1 MARTPWLAGLAAGVL
16 LALSGCGSSGDS
28 KAGATKR
35 VEHPAILRLVG
46 PGGSDPLG
54 VWVQEVENLSQG
66 KVRIAPGHSPAPAV
80 DMEQRLVADVR
91 SGRQQIAYVGARA
104 FDLFGNHAFQA
115 LAAPMLVDN
124 YALEEKVLASP
135 LAGQM
140 LASIKP
146 LGVVGIAILPG
157 PLRRMLG
164 VRRSFTSPGDFR
176 GAVVGYVKSAL
187 SADALRAL
195 GATPR
200 PTAPGGALTGLD
212 GLEQQLGLIAANGY
226 MEQSRS
232 VTVAPALWP
241 RPYVVIMNPRVYARL
256 SPNQQNVLHT
266 ALSHISH
273 DYIDALRQSEESTTR
288 QLCSAHARFVKAD
301 AAQFRAAFAPV
312 YAQLERDPRTASYVA
327 QIETMKRGMP
337 AAPAPSC
344 GAQAAPLSVSRRP
357 TPLDGVW
364 RTSRPKA
371 PHEQPE
377 NYGTFIRV
385 FDRGRW
391 ARQQWSRRACT
402 WAYGTYSLRGKEIRR
417 VAIKA
422 GGIAPTS
429 TNTRPGEMLPLLW
442 NVYRGKLSLP
452 NAPELHDSPI
462 EATPYTLV
470 DKTPSSKY
478 FIKRCPPPANWDR

>member
-16 LALSGCGSSGDS
+16 LALSGCGSNGHS

-54 VWVQEVENLSQG
+54 VWVQEIESLSNG
-66 KVRIAPGHSPAPAV
+66 KVRIQPGHSPTPAT
-80 DMEQRLVADVR
+80 DMEERLVADVR

-104 FDLFGNHAFQA
+104 FDLFGDHAFQA
-115 LAAPMLVDN
+115 LSAPMLVDS

-164 VRRSFTSPGDFR
+164 VRRSFATAGDFR
-176 GAVVGYVKSAL
+176 GAVVGYAKSAL
-187 SADALRAL
+187 SADAFHAL
-195 GATPR
+195 GAVPR

-212 GLEQQLGLIAANGY
+212 GLEQQLGIIAANGY

-256 SPNQQNVLHT
+256 SPNQQNVLRA
-266 ALSHISH
+266 ALSHISPK
-273 DYIDALRQSEESTTR
+273 YVDALRQSEAFATR
-288 QLCSAHARFVKAD
+288 QLCRAHARFIEAD
-301 AAQFRAAFAPV
+301 TAQFSAAFAPV
-312 YAQLERDPRTASYVA
+312 YAQLERDPRTASYIA
-327 QIETMKRGMP
+327 QIEKMKRGMP
-337 AAPAPSC
+337 ADPAPSC
-344 GAQAAPLSVSRRP
+344 GAQAALVPRRP

-371 PHEQPE
+371 PHVQPE
-377 NYGTFIRV
+377 NFGTIIRV
-385 FDRGRW
+385 FDRGRYVK
-391 ARQQWSRRACT
+391 QQWSAGACT
-402 WAYGTYSLRGKEIRR
+402 WAYGTYTLRGKEIRL

-422 GGIAPTS
+422 GGIAPTN
-429 TNTRPGEMLPLLW
+429 TNARPGETLPLLW

-452 NAPELHDSPI
+452 NAPEVHDSPI